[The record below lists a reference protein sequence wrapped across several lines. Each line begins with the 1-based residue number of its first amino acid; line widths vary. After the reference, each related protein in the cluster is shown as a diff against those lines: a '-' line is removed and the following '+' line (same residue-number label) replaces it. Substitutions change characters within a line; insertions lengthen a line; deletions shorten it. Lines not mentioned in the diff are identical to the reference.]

1 MGISLS
7 TALEESKGNSDDN
20 TIYGLHL
27 LERNA
32 LRKLEQQA
40 SILHLK
46 ALNDKCLPIVC
57 AVDKKQMILLK
68 IDAVPKIDQVRH
80 SLNGLLR
87 GNYLGELVV
96 LLTEKLNNVLE
107 SAKMSGDTDE
117 RLFRY
122 VVFAN
127 KSILRL
133 DVFVYYRSFLPNE
146 SLKDYN
152 NVLAYFIQV
161 GLLDIL
167 KARPQVLIYELTR
180 ATKKIKLTMPA
191 RNLRHEKIVQG
202 NLASSCNTWAKFP
215 QVSTDFGCSSDKDIS
230 FMDFLWANVTC
241 IGSK

>member
-32 LRKLEQQA
+32 LRKLEEQA

-46 ALNDKCLPIVC
+46 ALNDECLPIVC
-57 AVDKKQMILLK
+57 AVDKKQAIVLK
-68 IDAVPKIDQVRH
+68 IDAVSENQVRH
-80 SLNGLLR
+80 SLNELLG
-87 GNYLGELVV
+87 GNYLEELVV

-107 SAKMSGDTDE
+107 SAIIGDKE
-117 RLFRY
+117 RSFTY

-133 DVFVYYRSFLPNE
+133 NFFVYYRSFLPNE

-152 NVLAYFIQV
+152 NILAYFIQV

-167 KARPQVLIYELTR
+167 KARPQVLIYELRR
-180 ATKKIKLTMPA
+180 ATEEDKINDACKKLKARENCTRKLGFILQYMG
-191 RNLRHEKIVQG
+191 KI
-202 NLASSCNTWAKFP
+202 
-215 QVSTDFGCSSDKDIS
+215 STGKY
-230 FMDFLWANVTC
+230 
-241 IGSK
+241 

>member
-32 LRKLEQQA
+32 LRKLEEQA

-46 ALNDKCLPIVC
+46 ALNDECLPIVC

-80 SLNGLLR
+80 SLNELLR
-87 GNYLGELVV
+87 GNYLEELVV

-107 SAKMSGDTDE
+107 SAKMIGDTEE

-133 DVFVYYRSFLPNE
+133 DVFVYFRSFLPNE

-180 ATKKIKLTMPA
+180 ATEEDKINDACKKLKARENCTRKLGFIRQHMG
-191 RNLRHEKIVQG
+191 KI
-202 NLASSCNTWAKFP
+202 
-215 QVSTDFGCSSDKDIS
+215 STGKY
-230 FMDFLWANVTC
+230 
-241 IGSK
+241 

>member
-7 TALEESKGNSDDN
+7 TALEENKANSNDN
-20 TIYGLHL
+20 TIYEFHL
-27 LERNA
+27 LERNV
-32 LRKLEQQA
+32 LRKLEEQT
-40 SILHLK
+40 SKLYLT

-57 AVDKKQMILLK
+57 AVDKKQAIVLK
-68 IDAVPKIDQVRH
+68 IDAVPENQVRH
-80 SLNGLLR
+80 SLNELLR
-87 GNYLGELVV
+87 GNYLEELVV

-107 SAKMSGDTDE
+107 SAIIGDKE
-117 RLFRY
+117 RSFTY

-167 KARPQVLIYELTR
+167 KARSQVLIYELTR
-180 ATKKIKLTMPA
+180 ATEADKINDACEKFEAREKCTEKLGFILQYMG
-191 RNLRHEKIVQG
+191 KI
-202 NLASSCNTWAKFP
+202 
-215 QVSTDFGCSSDKDIS
+215 STGK
-230 FMDFLWANVTC
+230 N
-241 IGSK
+241 